1 MRWIAMAGVALASGA
16 VPATVGA
23 STYGRVIAR
32 HLAPP
37 AASLRTSF
45 AGVARPK
52 AFLLVVTEPTHETLH
67 FTWSIR
73 CASASPRESGGAT
86 GAATVSSG
94 HWVKRVPVAQLEHA
108 TACAGSISGSAA
120 ASPVL
125 VRVFAQ

>member
-1 MRWIAMAGVALASGA
+1 MRWIAMAGVMVASGA
-16 VPATVGA
+16 VPASVGA
-23 STYGRVIAR
+23 NTYGRVIAR
-32 HLAPP
+32 HLAAP
-37 AASLRTSF
+37 ATSLQTSF
-45 AGVARPK
+45 AAVARPS

-67 FTWSIR
+67 FSWSIH

-94 HWVKRVPVAQLEHA
+94 HWVKRVRVAQITHA

>member
-1 MRWIAMAGVALASGA
+1 MRWIAMAGAVLASGA
-16 VPATVGA
+16 VPASVGA

-32 HLAPP
+32 RLAPP
-37 AASLRTSF
+37 AASLQTSF
-45 AGVARPK
+45 AGVARPN

-67 FTWSIR
+67 FTWSIH
-73 CASASPRESGGAT
+73 CAGGSPRESGGAT

-94 HWVKRVPVAQLEHA
+94 HWVKRVQVAQLEHA

-120 ASPVL
+120 GSPVL

>member
-1 MRWIAMAGVALASGA
+1 MRWIAMAGVIVASGA
-16 VPATVGA
+16 LPGSVDA

-37 AASLRTSF
+37 AASLQTSF
-45 AGVARPK
+45 ATMARPK

-67 FTWSIR
+67 FSWSIR

-86 GAATVSSG
+86 GSATVSSG
-94 HWVKRVPVAQLEHA
+94 HWVKRVPVVQITRA

>member
-1 MRWIAMAGVALASGA
+1 MRWIAMTGVLLASGA
-16 VPATVGA
+16 VPASAGA
-23 STYGRVIAR
+23 DTYGRVVAR
-32 HLAPP
+32 HLAAP
-37 AASLRTSF
+37 ATSLQTSF
-45 AGVARPK
+45 SAVARPK

-94 HWVKRVPVAQLEHA
+94 HWVKRVPVAQIRRA

-120 ASPVL
+120 ASAVL

>member
-1 MRWIAMAGVALASGA
+1 MRWIAIAGVMVAGGALSASVDA
-16 VPATVGA
+16 N
-23 STYGRVIAR
+23 TYGRVIAR
-32 HLAPP
+32 HQAAP
-37 AASLRTSF
+37 ATSLQTSF
-45 AGVARPK
+45 AAVARPT

-73 CASASPRESGGAT
+73 CASASPRETGGAT

-94 HWVKRVPVAQLEHA
+94 HWVKRVAVAQLRRA

>member
-1 MRWIAMAGVALASGA
+1 MRWIAMAGVVLAGGA
-16 VPATVGA
+16 VPASVDAT
-23 STYGRVIAR
+23 TYGRVIAR

-37 AASLRTSF
+37 ATSLQTSF
-45 AGVARPK
+45 AGVTRPK
-52 AFLLVVTEPTHETLH
+52 AFLLVVTEPTRETLH

-73 CASASPRESGGAT
+73 CGSASPRESGGAT

-94 HWVKRVPVAQLEHA
+94 HWVKRVPVAQLKHA

-120 ASPVL
+120 GSPVL